1 MDSTWQLA
9 PELPT
14 TVDETGVPCNV
25 ISVDAKDSFR
35 VFYESAWQDSK
46 VQYRLLD
53 GVGATVWD
61 VRSLLTPC

>member
-1 MDSTWQLA
+1 M
-9 PELPT
+9 
-14 TVDETGVPCNV
+14 PCNV